1 MGLVWKQK
9 PEHQGPGK
17 STTQVENRVHA
28 AALKEKEGLEARM
41 PQDT

>member
-28 AALKEKEGLEARM
+28 AALNEKEGLEARM